1 LTERVTVGTEI
12 VELILEAL
20 RHYER
25 RLLEIRADRSFIGS
39 YGEPL
44 LEDLDHELDLIAKLV
59 EQFSAYGVDR
69 SLPLSEEHSRVLRSA
84 LDQEKEDLSA
94 VEQHVRGR
102 VAHAKIDWMKARE
115 KRALIDGIL
124 QIKDLFAK

>member
-1 LTERVTVGTEI
+1 MTEGTPLRTEV

-25 RLLEIRADRSFIGS
+25 RLLEIRTDRSFVGT

-44 LEDLDHELDLIAKLV
+44 LEDLDRELDLIAKLV
-59 EQFSAYGVDR
+59 EQFSVHGVH
-69 SLPLSEEHSRVLRSA
+69 LPTPLTEESSRVLRSA

-94 VEQHVRGR
+94 VEQHVKGR
-102 VAHAKIDWMKARE
+102 VSHARIDWIKARE
-115 KRALIDGIL
+115 KRALIDGVL
-124 QIKDLFAK
+124 QAKDLFAK